1 MSHQTS
7 DIITPKAL
15 LLDER
20 LTPLERNAWLT
31 FRALASSDGTVV
43 LSYDALR
50 KYLPSAPGSKRAAL
64 ETVSRAVLCLRLST
78 WIALVEYR
86 RNPMTGFSMASR
98 YAVRNQPLT
107 FVEACLEDD
116 DYLPLLERALNHTSA
131 TIRHLAQSILNEAMR
146 SPDKLQMLPA
156 AVRERFERLR
166 RNDDDHDPGG
176 PGGPIPRDGRQ
187 TIKNGHVEAGEDIP
201 KSAPPSTATVRAVE
215 KEVLKEVHTYRPR
228 SDVQA
233 CRSDLPTRFRQ
244 LPQDQQQILLAR
256 LKGLPLEQRQAVL
269 AEWDVRCETGCVHN
283 AIAYLYGLIKKA
295 VNGAFKLWAARKLAP
310 QQAPAQAVAS
320 GLPAS
325 APTAPS
331 PPVVQPAKPASR
343 EVVQRQ
349 MEQIRRILQ
358 TPPKSVGQIIEDLA
372 CNGMQ
377 PTRTRGLYV
386 TGKLESLG
394 TT

>member
-1 MSHQTS
+1 MSHQPS

-50 KYLPSAPGSKRAAL
+50 KYLPSAPGSKQAAL

-131 TIRHLAQSILNEAMR
+131 TIRQLAQSILDEALR
-146 SPDKLQMLPA
+146 QPDALERLPA
-156 AVRERFERLR
+156 AARERIEQLR
-166 RNDDDHDPGG
+166 GNDDDHDPGG
-176 PGGPIPRDGRQ
+176 PSGATPPDGRGPITNRSIEARDG
-187 TIKNGHVEAGEDIP
+187 IP
-201 KSAPPSTATVRAVE
+201 KSAPASTATVRTVE
-215 KEVLKEVHTYRPR
+215 KEVLKEVHTYLPQ
-228 SDVQA
+228 SEVQVSGSA
-233 CRSDLPTRFRQ
+233 LPIRFQ
-244 LPQDQQQILLAR
+244 KLPQDQQQILMAR
-256 LKGLPLEQRQAVL
+256 LRGLALEQRQAVL
-269 AEWDVRCETGCVHN
+269 AEWDTRCTSGGVHN

-295 VNGAFKLWAARKLAP
+295 VNGMFKLWAARKPAP
-310 QQAPAQAVAS
+310 QQGAAKAAS
-320 GLPAS
+320 GLQVSPPTAS
-325 APTAPS
+325 AFPD
-331 PPVVQPAKPASR
+331 VPAVKPASR
-343 EVVQRQ
+343 EVVEQSLA
-349 MEQIRRILQ
+349 QIRQVLR
-358 TPPKSVGQIIEDLA
+358 TPSKSVGQIIESMAGSGVL
-372 CNGMQ
+372 
-377 PTRTRGLYV
+377 PTRLKEKPIAGMP
-386 TGKLESLG
+386 GSLG
-394 TT
+394 ET